1 MNDAL
6 VSELLEA
13 GAQLDLEVDGN
24 RVHLTSLDRQLWPKS
39 KGRPAVTKRD
49 LIAYYLRVGPLMLPH
64 LEDRPLAFVRFPDG
78 LGGERFF
85 QKHWEKGRPDYIE
98 TANIWTEV
106 KSARQDWLLCNN
118 LPSLL
123 WFAQMSSLEIH
134 AWYSRVTPEPGLPA
148 DFSSEA
154 SLEASVLNYPDFL
167 VFDLDPNLED
177 SEATFNP
184 AAYRRTKEVAQ
195 IVREVLEEH
204 RLHPFLKTSGKTGLH
219 LFVPIRREYDY
230 AHVKETAKRIG
241 KEAERR
247 CPEDTTMV
255 WSLQKRPNKIFIDHN
270 QNVRG
275 KTLVA
280 VYSTRP
286 SPEATVSMP
295 VDWDELDAVDPR
307 DFTLFTVPKI
317 LSEKGD
323 LWKGIQKRPQKLHAG
338 VKASVL

>member
-1 MNDAL
+1 MLDADK
-6 VSELLEA
+6 
-13 GAQLDLEVDGN
+13 QLDLEVEGE
-24 RVHLTSLDRQLWPKS
+24 RVHLTSLDRELWPKS
-39 KGRPAVTKRD
+39 KGHPAVTKRD
-49 LIAYYLRVGPLMLPH
+49 LLAYYLQIGHIMLPH
-64 LEDRPLAFVRFPDG
+64 LHDRPLAFVRYPDG
-78 LGGERFF
+78 MGGERFF

-134 AWYSRVTPEPGLPA
+134 AWYSRITPQPGLPS
-148 DFSSEA
+148 DFSTEGA
-154 SLEASVLNYPDFL
+154 LEASVLSYPDFM

-177 SEATFNP
+177 TETTFNP
-184 AAYRRTKEVAQ
+184 AAYKRTKVVAQ
-195 IVREVLEEH
+195 IVREVLDEH
-204 RLHPFLKTSGKTGLH
+204 HLQSFLKTSGKTGLH

-230 AHVKETAKRIG
+230 ARVKDWAKRIG
-241 KEAERR
+241 KEAEKR

-255 WSLQKRPNKIFIDHN
+255 WSLQKRPKKIFIDHN

-280 VYSTRP
+280 AYSTRP

-295 VDWDELDAVDPR
+295 IEWDDLDTVDPR
-307 DFTLFTVPKI
+307 EFTIFTVPKHLERTGDPWDRI
-317 LSEKGD
+317 LM
-323 LWKGIQKRPQKLHAG
+323 RPQTLTVLG
-338 VKASVL
+338 KASLI